1 MKIIYA
7 VWELATEI
15 LEWPLG
21 DNGRTSFKLDRLA
34 YANGFVAHKAHD
46 ALGDFEAT
54 IHKAGIICDRAPTIW
69 KKCVCNRDKRI
80 VSSILKSGQSVQ
92 LIERFGADTPRS
104 FIGVYAGTNLLNRNV
119 LVFLDLEACK
129 AEEIVDAADDVLAD
143 SVTTSPKIIRTIYTN
158 KVPNIFLNA
167 KKDPIHVAEA
177 KIVSSRPDFYERVR
191 RALSNRFVDYEVS
204 AEVEDQIYCS
214 FYSAL
219 DKIIFEKF
227 LVSSW
232 THRSKLVNK
241 LNDKRLRQLG
251 QRLIYLNLPEIVS
264 DRYKSAAKTVIRE
277 RWLTSDIDVPWM
289 TMAKVE
295 KQLLEIEAAGAINAQ
310 FCSQL
315 QRYYKN
321 KKVL

>member
-1 MKIIYA
+1 
-7 VWELATEI
+7 V
-15 LEWPLG
+15 G
-21 DNGRTSFKLDRLA
+21 
-34 YANGFVAHKAHD
+34 
-46 ALGDFEAT
+46 
-54 IHKAGIICDRAPTIW
+54 
-69 KKCVCNRDKRI
+69 
-80 VSSILKSGQSVQ
+80 
-92 LIERFGADTPRS
+92 
-104 FIGVYAGTNLLNRNV
+104 
-119 LVFLDLEACK
+119 
-129 AEEIVDAADDVLAD
+129 
-143 SVTTSPKIIRTIYTN
+143 
-158 KVPNIFLNA
+158 
-167 KKDPIHVAEA
+167 
-177 KIVSSRPDFYERVR
+177 

-204 AEVEDQIYCS
+204 SEVEGQIYCS

-219 DKIIFEKF
+219 DKSILEEF

-277 RWLTSDIDVPWM
+277 RWLTNDIEVPWM
-289 TMAKVE
+289 TMAMVE
-295 KQLLEIEAAGAINAQ
+295 KQLLEIEATGVTNAQ

>member
-1 MKIIYA
+1 M
-7 VWELATEI
+7 
-15 LEWPLG
+15 
-21 DNGRTSFKLDRLA
+21 
-34 YANGFVAHKAHD
+34 
-46 ALGDFEAT
+46 
-54 IHKAGIICDRAPTIW
+54 
-69 KKCVCNRDKRI
+69 
-80 VSSILKSGQSVQ
+80 
-92 LIERFGADTPRS
+92 
-104 FIGVYAGTNLLNRNV
+104 
-119 LVFLDLEACK
+119 
-129 AEEIVDAADDVLAD
+129 
-143 SVTTSPKIIRTIYTN
+143 
-158 KVPNIFLNA
+158 
-167 KKDPIHVAEA
+167 
-177 KIVSSRPDFYERVR
+177 R